1 MLITV
6 PESDVALLDDAPAVD
21 LAVDNGNQPLWTDP
35 GAGSDTVCEPA
46 HLADRRTDR
55 CAGEVA

>member
-35 GAGSDTVCEPA
+35 GAGVTPSASQRIWLIGGLTGAQV
-46 HLADRRTDR
+46 R
-55 CAGEVA
+55 